1 MRRLKAPINNNGK
14 MGQLVVVSGPAG
26 SGKDTILNE
35 IFKMDPDII
44 PSVSATTRPPRK
56 GEINGVNYYFM
67 SVEEFEERIKR
78 DEFLEYVQYGDNYYG
93 TLKPQLE
100 EKLKTGK
107 TVVLIIDVRGAVNV
121 RKVYPTAKTIF
132 ILPPTESELEK
143 RLRCRESETETSLL
157 KRLEVAK
164 DEIKRVNEY
173 DYAVV
178 NDELEK
184 AVEKVYNIIKSDNC

>member
-1 MRRLKAPINNNGK
+1 MNNNGK
-14 MGQLVVVSGPAG
+14 MGQLVVVSGPSG

-107 TVVLIIDVRGAVNV
+107 TVV
-121 RKVYPTAKTIF
+121 
-132 ILPPTESELEK
+132 
-143 RLRCRESETETSLL
+143 
-157 KRLEVAK
+157 
-164 DEIKRVNEY
+164 
-173 DYAVV
+173 
-178 NDELEK
+178 
-184 AVEKVYNIIKSDNC
+184 

>member
-1 MRRLKAPINNNGK
+1 MNNSGK
-14 MGQLVVVSGPAG
+14 MGQLVVVSGPSG

-157 KRLEVAK
+157 KRLEVVK

-184 AVEKVYNIIKSDNC
+184 AVEKVYNIIKSDNF

>member
-1 MRRLKAPINNNGK
+1 MNNNGK
-14 MGQLVVVSGPAG
+14 MGQLVVVSGPSG

-44 PSVSATTRPPRK
+44 PSVSATTRPPRR

-184 AVEKVYNIIKSDNC
+184 AVEKVYNIIKRTISIYI